1 MADTAHANTHACR
14 EISGGL
20 TFGLLPSMLS
30 CISCATVCSRILF
43 SSACCRRS
51 FINSRVSSSGC
62 KGGREGHTAT
72 MKHGHTTGGCGRGKE
87 RTHQDRRFRG
97 IRLPLVGQ
105 LLYVEIQLSCSSGP
119 RNYSR
124 CFRRHQHAIHP
135 YTQGRK
141 QAFITESSE
150 HFTSYMRTLCA
161 DLA

>member
-1 MADTAHANTHACR
+1 MAYTAHANTHACR

-51 FINSRVSSSGC
+51 FISSRVSSSGC

-105 LLYVEIQLSCSSGP
+105 FLYVEIQFFLDSVFMQPRTKKLLKMLPSSP
-119 RNYSR
+119 TCNPLIYS
-124 CFRRHQHAIHP
+124 
-135 YTQGRK
+135 K
-141 QAFITESSE
+141 QKTGI
-150 HFTSYMRTLCA
+150 YYRIQ
-161 DLA
+161 